1 MIEAIS
7 TSISDLASKP
17 FRSVVIKSIGLT
29 IILLAAA
36 LFIMPT
42 MAANSGYNPFPYSD
56 VLFGWIAGIGTF
68 LLLGYLVVPI
78 TALFAGLF
86 LDNIA
91 DVVESEHYPHRAKGV
106 PLPTMQAVWVGV
118 KFMLIVIFSNLLL
131 LPFVLFGGLGFIL
144 IYALNGYLLGREYF
158 ELAALRHHSVAD
170 VKYLRSQNQAMVY
183 GAGFIV
189 AILATIPYVNL
200 IVPIFG
206 TSLLVHIYHQARTRQ
221 EQQNN

>member
-7 TSISDLASKP
+7 TSISDLTSKP
-17 FRSVVIKSIGLT
+17 FRSIVLKSIGLT
-29 IILLAAA
+29 ILLLVAA
-36 LFIMPT
+36 LFAMPT
-42 MAANSGYNPFPYSD
+42 LAANTGWNPFPYSD

-68 LLLGYLVVPI
+68 LLMGYLIVPI

-91 DVVESEHYPHRAKGV
+91 DVVEEHHYPHRKKGV
-106 PLPTMQAVWVGV
+106 AMPTAQAVWTGV

-131 LPFVLFGGLGFIL
+131 LPFILFGGLGFIL

-158 ELAALRHHSVAD
+158 ELAALRHHNIGE
-170 VKYLRSQNQAMVY
+170 VKQLRKDNQMLVY

-189 AILATIPYVNL
+189 AVVATIPYLNIL
-200 IVPIFG
+200 VPIFA
-206 TSLLVHIYHQARTRQ
+206 TSLLVHIYHKVR
-221 EQQNN
+221 